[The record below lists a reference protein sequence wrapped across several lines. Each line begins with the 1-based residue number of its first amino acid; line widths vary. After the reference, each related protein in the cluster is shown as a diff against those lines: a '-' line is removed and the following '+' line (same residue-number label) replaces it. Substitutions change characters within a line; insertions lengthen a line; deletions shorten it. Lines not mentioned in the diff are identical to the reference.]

1 MKNKKYNVHFLVN
14 YYVENIDKS
23 PHITKILNSIFDRK
37 IGSSMLRNMYL
48 TNKYGDLMK
57 ELKTDVSDMGTSVGV
72 AMNNYI
78 KV

>member
-1 MKNKKYNVHFLVN
+1 MT
-14 YYVENIDKS
+14 E
-23 PHITKILNSIFDRK
+23 ILNSIFDKK

-57 ELKTDVSDMGTSVGV
+57 ELKTDVSDMGTIVGV
-72 AMNNYI
+72 AMNNCI

>member
-1 MKNKKYNVHFLVN
+1 MK
-14 YYVENIDKS
+14 
-23 PHITKILNSIFDRK
+23 K

-78 KV
+78 KLIALFMVFLKSGEYAI